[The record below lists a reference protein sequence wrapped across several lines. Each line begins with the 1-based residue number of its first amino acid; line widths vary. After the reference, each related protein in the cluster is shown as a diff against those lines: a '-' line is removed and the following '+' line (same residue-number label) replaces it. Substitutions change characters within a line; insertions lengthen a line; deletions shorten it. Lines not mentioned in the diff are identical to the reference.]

1 MVTFAASDGIDYP
14 LERKQDWSRQWMEIG
29 IKIKDFFVCYEWIG
43 NNQGELGI
51 RKAPLTIINSENM
64 KLIKTSNNEDNPAQG
79 GLSVADGCRCLTK
92 ELDMIAC

>member
-1 MVTFAASDGIDYP
+1 MG
-14 LERKQDWSRQWMEIG
+14 IG

-64 KLIKTSNNEDNPAQG
+64 KLIKTSNNEDNPVNEWWYTFDEDVSEDKTNNANYIVNR
-79 GLSVADGCRCLTK
+79 LCEIRSNII
-92 ELDMIAC
+92 E